1 MENLCLLQ
9 LRRFCLCWRYILRSR
24 LHLRRELVLDLKSD
38 GVSTHFE
45 CCGCVA
51 EHLRGVVAR
60 GRLKD
65 GRFDQYTAQ
74 RTLFRTAE
82 VDLVQE

>member
-1 MENLCLLQ
+1 
-9 LRRFCLCWRYILRSR
+9 
-24 LHLRRELVLDLKSD
+24 VLDLKSD